1 MASPNPYA
9 TPKAQVA
16 DASGADHE
24 ALRSVASGQKLIIY
38 SILLSLAGFALAKP
52 LGMLVLALNLAAAIM
67 SIVGA
72 VRIAGGLGQGT
83 GAKIL
88 YVIAMLIPL
97 ISLIIMITLSIRAT
111 RALREGGYEVGL
123 LGARNMD

>member
-9 TPKAQVA
+9 APKAQVA
-16 DASGADHE
+16 DASGQDHE

-52 LGMLVLALNLAAAIM
+52 LGMLVLVLNLAAAIM

-97 ISLIIMITLSIRAT
+97 ISLVIMITLSIRAT
-111 RALREGGYEVGL
+111 RALRDAGYEVGL